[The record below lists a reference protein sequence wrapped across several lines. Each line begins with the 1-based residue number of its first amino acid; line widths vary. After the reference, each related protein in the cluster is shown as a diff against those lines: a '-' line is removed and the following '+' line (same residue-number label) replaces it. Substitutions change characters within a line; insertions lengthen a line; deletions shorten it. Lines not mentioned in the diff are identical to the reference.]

1 MSISDGEAAVKNL
14 TDKATYER
22 LQKDVTAVK
31 NDIAALTDQITDA
44 LNSFAGTATKQARR
58 GYKQARANAEQ
69 TVDDLSERG
78 GAMMDAAQDAA
89 SSIGETLEEVITQRP
104 LATVGLV
111 LGLGFLIGVTWRR

>member
-1 MSISDGEAAVKNL
+1 MSSTDGEIGMRNL

-22 LQKDVTAVK
+22 LEKDVAAVK
-31 NDIAALTDQITDA
+31 NDISALTDQITDA

-89 SSIGETLEEVITQRP
+89 SSIEESLEEVITQRP
-104 LATVGLV
+104 LATVGLA